1 MRAIVCEAFGPV
13 EALQLKEVPPP
24 KVGKHDVLIN
34 VEAAGVNFPDNLLVN
49 GTYQM
54 KPELPFTPGTEVAG
68 TIATLGAEV
77 SHLKVGQRVVG
88 FCMLGGFAEQVA
100 MTAMAVIPIPATL
113 PMEEAAGLL
122 TAHATAHHALRQR
135 GQLQAGETL
144 LVTGAAGGTG
154 LAAVQI
160 GKAIGAK
167 VIAACSSEKKLAIAK
182 ANGADILV
190 NTSEGDL
197 KAALK
202 TATAGKGADV
212 IYECVGGDVFRACLS
227 NIAWAGRL
235 LVIGFAG
242 GEIPKIPVSLALV
255 KGCSIVGVFLGTFL
269 HKQPKEFMA
278 NMQELLD
285 WYQDGKVKVVVDE
298 IFALEDTVAA
308 IKKLSRRK
316 VQGKVIVRV

>member
-1 MRAIVCEAFGPV
+1 MVCEAFGPV
-13 EALQLKEVPPP
+13 ENLQLKDMPAAIAGENEV
-24 KVGKHDVLIN
+24 VIDI
-34 VEAAGVNFPDNLLVN
+34 EAAGVNFPDSLLIN

-54 KPELPFTPGTEVAG
+54 KPSLPFIPGTEVAG
-68 TIATLGAEV
+68 TISAVGEKV
-77 SHLKVGQRVVG
+77 NHLAVGQRVLG
-88 FCMLGGFAEQVA
+88 FCMLGGFAEQITMNA
-100 MTAMAVIPIPATL
+100 KAVMPVPDAI

-167 VIAACSSEKKLAIAK
+167 VIAVCSSEEKLAIAK
-182 ANGADILV
+182 ANGADVLV
-190 NTSEGDL
+190 NSSEGDL

-202 TATAGKGADV
+202 SVTDGQGADV
-212 IYECVGGDVFRACLS
+212 IYECVGGDVFKACMS

-242 GEIPKIPVSLALV
+242 GDIPKIPVSLALV
-255 KGCSIVGVFLGTFL
+255 KGCSIVGVFWGTFTQ
-269 HKQPKEFMA
+269 KQPKEFMA
-278 NMQELLD
+278 NMQELLG
-285 WYQDGKVKVVVDE
+285 WYQEGKVKVIVDE
-298 IFALEDTVAA
+298 VFALEDTVAA
-308 IKKLSRRK
+308 INKLTSRK
-316 VQGKVIVRV
+316 VMGKVIVKP